1 MYRIYNPV
9 TDKFSRGGLWVNW
22 SKNGKVWATMGNLK
36 SHLTMLKQYP
46 YNNSYIKDN
55 CVVINVLTDE
65 SFPVK
70 LLIDNPENF
79 K

>member
-9 TDKFSRGGLWVNW
+9 IDKFSRGGLYIHW

-36 SHLTMLKQYP
+36 LHLTMIKQYP
-46 YNNSYIKDN
+46 DYSSYIKDN

>member
-9 TDKFSRGGLWVNW
+9 TDKFSRGGLYVHW
-22 SKNGKVWATMGNLK
+22 SKNDKVWATIGNLK
-36 SHLTMLKQYP
+36 LHLTMLKGYP
-46 YNNSYIKDN
+46 YTNDYTKDN
-55 CVVINVLTDE
+55 CMVINVLTDE